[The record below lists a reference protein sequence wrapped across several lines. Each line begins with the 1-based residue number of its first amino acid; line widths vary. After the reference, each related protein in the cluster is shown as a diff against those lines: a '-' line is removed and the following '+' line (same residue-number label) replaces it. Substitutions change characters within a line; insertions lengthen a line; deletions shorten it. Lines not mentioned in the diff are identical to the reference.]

1 MSRLARFKFRLYVA
15 GGTQN
20 STEALANLQAI
31 CVRCLPDRHDIEVID
46 VIREPRRALA
56 DGIRMTPTLIK
67 LSPAPLRRIVGTL
80 AHTSRVLM
88 ALDLVDPL
96 QDVPLAS

>member
-1 MSRLARFKFRLYVA
+1 
-15 GGTQN
+15 
-20 STEALANLQAI
+20 
-31 CVRCLPDRHDIEVID
+31 
-46 VIREPRRALA
+46 
-56 DGIRMTPTLIK
+56 MTPTLIK